1 MSLAMQ
7 AAKMGQ
13 PLNPRNMNMG
23 DPGLWDWVKDRA
35 LNLVDWSV
43 PGPVVGGVRRLTS
56 SRPASP
62 ARTVTPPGGGP
73 AYPVAVR
80 KPGARAAVERFL
92 PGGETGLGAG
102 CPKGHHPNKSSYFLK
117 DGTFVE
123 EGTKCVKH
131 RRRYNPANAQA
142 TSRSIGRVNSAKR
155 MQGALSQISTGK
167 YTASGKRK
175 PHHHS

>member
-1 MSLAMQ
+1 MSLAMT
-7 AAKMGQ
+7 AAKNGRPLRMRGQ
-13 PLNPRNMNMG
+13 MG
-23 DPGLWDWVKDRA
+23 DPGFWDYLKTAATTAIGWVTPKP
-35 LNLVDWSV
+35 VDTIIDV
-43 PGPVVGGVRRLTS
+43 L
-56 SRPASP
+56 RPNGF
-62 ARTVTPPGGGP
+62 TPPGGPPQFPRGVP
-73 AYPVAVR
+73 
-80 KPGARAAVERFL
+80 KPGVTAAVERFL
-92 PGGETGLGAG
+92 PGGETGLGVG
-102 CPKGHHPNKSSYFLK
+102 CPKGFHANKSSYFLK

-123 EGTKCVKH
+123 KHTKCVRH

>member
-1 MSLAMQ
+1 MSLAMS
-7 AAKMGQ
+7 AAKSGRPLRAGGQ
-13 PLNPRNMNMG
+13 MG
-23 DPGLWDWVKDRA
+23 DPGFWSFLKDKA
-35 LNLVDWSV
+35 LGVAGIGL
-43 PGPVVGGVRRLTS
+43 GVVTGGASTTIGSALRGGGGGV
-56 SRPASP
+56 
-62 ARTVTPPGGGP
+62 VPPGGP
-73 AYPVAVR
+73 PLPVGVR
-80 KPGARAAVERFL
+80 KPGVRGAAERFL
-92 PGGETGLGAG
+92 PGGETGLGEG
-102 CPKGHHPNKSSYFLK
+102 CPRGHHPNKSSYFLK

-123 EGTKCVKH
+123 KHSKCVKH